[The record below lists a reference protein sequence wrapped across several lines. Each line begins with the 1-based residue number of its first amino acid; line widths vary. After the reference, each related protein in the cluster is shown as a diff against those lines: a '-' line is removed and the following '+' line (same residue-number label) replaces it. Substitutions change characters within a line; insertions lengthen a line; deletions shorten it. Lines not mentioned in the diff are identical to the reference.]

1 MFNSSA
7 SATRYQLIRGVA
19 ILAVVAPIALLSA
32 CSSQP
37 EPQPAVEAAPPPPAP
52 TPAPA
57 PAPAPPPA
65 RG

>member
-19 ILAVVAPIALLSA
+19 ILVVVAPIALLSA

>member
-19 ILAVVAPIALLSA
+19 ILAVVAPIALLPA

-37 EPQPAVEAAPPPPAP
+37 EPQPAPQAAPPP
-52 TPAPA
+52 PAPA
-57 PAPAPPPA
+57 PAPAPAPMPPPA

>member
-1 MFNSSA
+1 MFNSSV

-37 EPQPAVEAAPPPPAP
+37 KPQPEPEAVQPP
-52 TPAPA
+52 PAPA
-57 PAPAPPPA
+57 PAPAPAPTPPPA

>member
-1 MFNSSA
+1 MFNNSA

-37 EPQPAVEAAPPPPAP
+37 EPQPAPEAAPPPQA
-52 TPAPA
+52 PAPA
-57 PAPAPPPA
+57 PAPAPMPPPA